1 MKDMMELSI
10 ARIQNSQQI
19 NLYNK
24 TGDNK
29 CMKKFILTIILAMTL
44 VSCELLDSNSWDRA
58 HRKAAERGRKCY
70 ETSSGY
76 YYCENTKQEKIYI

>member
-1 MKDMMELSI
+1 MQGYKIGENI
-10 ARIQNSQQI
+10 H
-19 NLYNK
+19 
-24 TGDNK
+24 
-29 CMKKFILTIILAMTL
+29 MKKFILTIILAMTL

-76 YYCENTKQEKIYI
+76 YYCENTK

>member
-1 MKDMMELSI
+1 MSI
-10 ARIQNSQQI
+10 QEMR
-19 NLYNK
+19 Y
-24 TGDNK
+24 
-29 CMKKFILTIILAMTL
+29 MKKFILTIILAMTL

-76 YYCENTKQEKIYI
+76 YYCENTK